1 MSVDGLLP
9 EGGGGGG
16 REHFQGVR
24 IYRDLLDETAQK
36 ALLAEVRAVAREAP
50 PRCMLTPW
58 GRRMSVAMT
67 STGEYGWVSDRS
79 GYRYAKLQP
88 GRCAPWPPIPA
99 GALAVWNQVAEHPH
113 PPQCCLINYYERG
126 ARMGLHRD
134 SDEAN
139 LAAPVVSVSLG
150 DPARF
155 RVGGLA
161 RSDPTRSTILRSGDV
176 AVLAGGARLAYHGID
191 SIRHGES
198 GLLRE
203 GGRLNLTMRVV
214 DLPAS

>member
-1 MSVDGLLP
+1 MLGDGLLP

-36 ALLAEVRAVAREAP
+36 ALLAEVRAVAREAQ
-50 PRCMLTPW
+50 PRRMLTPW

-67 STGEYGWVSDRS
+67 SAGEYGWVSDRN

-88 GRCAPWPPIPA
+88 DRCAPWPPIPA
-99 GALAVWNQVAEHPH
+99 GALAVWNQVAEHPP

-139 LAAPVVSVSLG
+139 LAAPVVSISLG

-191 SIRHGES
+191 SIRHGEN